1 MLNCMN
7 WGGMWIGSLL
17 ALATFG
23 LLVWGAITLIKN
35 SSRAGG
41 NNQVQQINALDILKR
56 RYARGE
62 ITQAEFREMKKELQ

>member
-35 SSRAGG
+35 SSRASG
-41 NNQVQQINALDILKR
+41 NNQAQQTSALDILKR

-62 ITQAEFREMKKELQ
+62 ITQAEFREMKRELQ